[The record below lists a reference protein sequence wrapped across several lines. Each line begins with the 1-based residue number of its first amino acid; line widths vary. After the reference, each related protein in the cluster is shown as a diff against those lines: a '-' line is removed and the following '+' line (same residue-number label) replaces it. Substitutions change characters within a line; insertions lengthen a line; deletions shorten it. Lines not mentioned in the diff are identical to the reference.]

1 MATGIV
7 CGRVLDAA
15 EAPAVGIRVVLD
27 NIHIS
32 GQERTYGRGMQADGL
47 RIQGRTTL
55 PSCPPYG
62 IAAETND
69 QGDYILLYDWA
80 EDFAGEIANSLRFR
94 VMCFDPGDPQYPF
107 LGDGRGIGMYGLD
120 LRTMLSQFLPLD
132 TLSHWTSLI
141 LAAQRA
147 FPSRWHREHT
157 TEGTRRVPRQE
168 RGIQYTPQ
176 GAPRTTP
183 PGAVPRP
190 PPPQGPEPM
199 HPRGP
204 GSFAQGALGESVGGG
219 RYMLLTRIDV
229 RLRARAEDAGS

>member
-7 CGRVLDAA
+7 CGRVLDAGKN
-15 EAPAVGIRVVLD
+15 PVVGIRVILD

-32 GQERTYGRGMQADGL
+32 GQERMYGLGMQADGL
-47 RIQGRTTL
+47 RIQGRTTM

-62 IAAETND
+62 IAAETDDEGN
-69 QGDYILLYDWA
+69 YVLLYDWA

-94 VMCFDPGDPQYPF
+94 VMCFDPSDPQYPF
-107 LGDGRGIGMYGLD
+107 LGDGRGIGMYGVD
-120 LRTMLSQFLPLD
+120 LRNMLSQFLPLD
-132 TLSHWTSLI
+132 ALSLGHWTNLI

-147 FPSRWHREHT
+147 FPSRWQREHT
-157 TEGTRRVPRQE
+157 TEGTVRRQRQE

-190 PPPQGPEPM
+190 AAPEGPQPM
-199 HPRGP
+199 SPRGP

-229 RLRARAEDAGS
+229 RLRPRG